1 MRSIRL
7 LVLPIVELPTVFGAM
22 TIMLSN
28 VGGWF
33 VVGKPK
39 DSRFADC
46 TLYLS
51 EHCFDSFQELLQAA
65 RAGFVVSTDMLSQ
78 ACARDL
84 AEHGL
89 AEWA

>member
-46 TLYLS
+46 TL
-51 EHCFDSFQELLQAA
+51 
-65 RAGFVVSTDMLSQ
+65 
-78 ACARDL
+78 
-84 AEHGL
+84 
-89 AEWA
+89 